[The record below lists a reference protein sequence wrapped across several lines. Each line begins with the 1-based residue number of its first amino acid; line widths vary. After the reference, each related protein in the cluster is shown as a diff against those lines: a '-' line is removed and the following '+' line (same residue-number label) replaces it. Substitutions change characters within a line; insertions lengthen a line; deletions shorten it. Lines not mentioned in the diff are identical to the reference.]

1 MIIKNLKELSSSPL
15 RRAALSIAEEG
26 YGAIN
31 TTRAVLN
38 SVKYTKL
45 FRRLKIQGKKY
56 SLSQYRRVRVLGIGK
71 AALEAAQALRQVL
84 GGRLSDGYVIDIRAG
99 DLGQNI
105 ISREGTHPLA
115 SEKNRQYT
123 EQLLKHFSDG
133 SEKDLVIC
141 IISGGGSALLCAPY
155 GQTPEQEAEIFKA
168 LTAKG
173 ATIFELNTVR
183 KHTSLSKGGFLA
195 KTLYP
200 ADVVSLVFSDV
211 PGDELS
217 MVASGPTIKDVT
229 TTRDAAAILEKY
241 RVAETLNRAKVDLV
255 ETPKEDKYF
264 EKTQNFL
271 VVSSHM
277 ALRAMRQRA
286 EDLGFK
292 VRTFSEEY
300 QGEARVLG
308 KEIVEEVQAGECLLG
323 IGESTVTLSGKGVG
337 GRNQEMA
344 LGGAVGM
351 DEKTVLGCFASD
363 GHDNTEA
370 AGAVADFSTL
380 SRAAKL
386 GLKPEAFLN
395 DNDAF
400 SFFEA
405 TGDLVF
411 TGLTGSNAADFFVCL
426 KR

>member
-31 TTRAVLN
+31 TPRAVFK
-38 SVKYTKL
+38 SVKYAK
-45 FRRLKIQGKKY
+45 FFGRLKIQGKKY

-71 AALEAAQALRQVL
+71 AALEAAEALRQLL
-84 GGRLSDGYVIDIRAG
+84 GDRLSDGYVIDVRAG
-99 DLGQNI
+99 DLGPKI
-105 ISREGTHPLA
+105 ISRAGTHPLA

-123 EQLLKHFSDG
+123 KELMRYFSDG

-155 GQTPEQEAEIFKA
+155 GQTPEQEAEIFKV
-168 LTAKG
+168 LTARG

-183 KHTSLSKGGFLA
+183 KHTSQSKGGFLA

-200 ADVVSLVFSDV
+200 AEVVSLVFSDV

-217 MVASGPTIKDVT
+217 MVASGPTIKDAT
-229 TTRDAAAILEKY
+229 TARDAAAILEKY
-241 RVAETLNRAKVDLV
+241 RVAETLDRSKIDLV
-255 ETPKEDKYF
+255 ETPKEDRYF

-271 VVSSHM
+271 VVSSRM

-308 KEIVEEVQAGECLLG
+308 KEIVEEVQVGECLLG
-323 IGESTVTLSGKGVG
+323 IGESTVTLSGTGMG

-351 DEKTVLGCFASD
+351 DENTVLGCFASD
-363 GHDNTEA
+363 GRDNTEA

-386 GLKPEAFLN
+386 GLKPEAYLN
-395 DNDAF
+395 NNDAF
-400 SFFEA
+400 RFFEA